1 MSTLSATE
9 DVHAAEKSLNTS
21 MVIQFSTEI
30 QYSANLKDFKIALSY
45 LMYPSA
51 NPGNQLRETVLLDNG
66 TSISRKSNTLSVY
79 VPGADGI
86 EYTGN
91 FSFDYSYNSA
101 TGSLSVNGSSVPLN
115 SSTYV
120 NANAYP
126 EAYVNAA
133 VVGVGMNP
141 QPFSLVKAFTGMNDS
156 QIAAFNARANGEI
169 TDNLV
174 LASSIYGT
182 NIQTN
187 TRLTMFVNVWKRKP
201 DGTYDKTQQ
210 ATRVQVIYTAA
221 DLMNGK
227 AQSASWSG
235 QQYFRQLVRATTASH
250 YSKTKTDVISTG
262 KFRYEYQVQDYIR
275 TDYSWGF
282 NGSIGSVSGIT
293 NGACTPSATKKC
305 FTTYYKYTRYQIKC
319 SN

>member
-1 MSTLSATE
+1 
-9 DVHAAEKSLNTS
+9 

-30 QYSANLKDFKIALSY
+30 KYSANLKDFKIALSY
-45 LMYPSA
+45 LMYPSG

-66 TSISRKSNTLSVY
+66 TSISRRSNTLSVY

-101 TGSLSVNGSSVPLN
+101 NGSLSVNGSSVPLN

-221 DLMNGK
+221 DLMNNK

-235 QQYFRQLVRATTASH
+235 QQYFRQLVRATTSSH
-250 YSKTKTDVISTG
+250 SNFST
-262 KFRYEYQVQDYIR
+262 QD
-275 TDYSWGF
+275 
-282 NGSIGSVSGIT
+282 SV
-293 NGACTPSATKKC
+293 
-305 FTTYYKYTRYQIKC
+305 
-319 SN
+319 